1 MSRVLGAVL
10 VLIVLVLTISFSV
23 INAHEV
29 QINYYFGASQVPLA
43 LLLVLA
49 VVLGAVLGVA
59 AVAALAFRMRIEIA
73 KLRRAAKITEKEISN
88 LRSMPLKEP
97 R

>member
-1 MSRVLGAVL
+1 MGRVLSAILIL
-10 VLIVLVLTISFSV
+10 VVLVLTISFSV
-23 INAHEV
+23 INAHSV
-29 QINYYFGASQVPLA
+29 VINYYFGTSELPLA

-49 VVLGAVLGVA
+49 VVAGALLGVA
-59 AVAALAFRMRIEIA
+59 AVITMVLRLRLEVAR
-73 KLRRAAKITEKEISN
+73 LRRNAKITEKEISN